1 MYTYLMQN
9 RYCLQDD
16 MVEEIEPEAHLQGTI
31 QEQML
36 YNRRSL
42 KEITE
47 ITYESE
53 KQVFMISIIFF
64 LIFLCANLTCNGQEK
79 FYTADAFIKSINT
92 SDEWYYI

>member
-1 MYTYLMQN
+1 MDTYLMQN

-16 MVEEIEPEAHLQGTI
+16 KVEEIEPEAHLQGTI

-36 YNRRSL
+36 YNRRTL

-53 KQVFMISIIFF
+53 KQVFIVSIIFF
-64 LIFLCANLTCNGQEK
+64 SHK
-79 FYTADAFIKSINT
+79 FYVLI
-92 SDEWYYI
+92 

>member
-1 MYTYLMQN
+1 MDTYLMQN

-36 YNRRSL
+36 YNRRTL

-53 KQVFMISIIFF
+53 NRY
-64 LIFLCANLTCNGQEK
+64 L
-79 FYTADAFIKSINT
+79 
-92 SDEWYYI
+92 

>member
-1 MYTYLMQN
+1 MQN

-16 MVEEIEPEAHLQGTI
+16 MVEKLEPEAHLQGTI

-36 YNRRSL
+36 YKRRNL

-53 KQVFMISIIFF
+53 KQV
-64 LIFLCANLTCNGQEK
+64 L
-79 FYTADAFIKSINT
+79 
-92 SDEWYYI
+92 